1 VHQANTPILIRPIAS
16 IIIENVAKLLLTF
29 RNQDTSKATF
39 IDRNFPLK
47 CACLFSASSCA
58 TFSRD
63 YGPRRLVKPLLQV
76 LPFYYPPLFYL
87 PSFLAKSEVSK
98 PRKCFARIFTT
109 ANIAKRWFSPRIRS
123 CYVTLVILIFLRR
136 RFQEVFERLT
146 CPWCDFINEQ

>member
-76 LPFYYPPLFYL
+76 LPFYYAPLFYL
-87 PSFLAKSEVSK
+87 PSFLAKSESFQAQK
-98 PRKCFARIFTT
+98 MF
-109 ANIAKRWFSPRIRS
+109 RS
-123 CYVTLVILIFLRR
+123 HIYDGKHGKT
-136 RFQEVFERLT
+136 
-146 CPWCDFINEQ
+146 